1 LKETCH
7 KFGSAQAITTNT
19 PAIDWRNYGSDVMKP
34 SILQLNPILIPAIS
48 EKLNALYTV
57 YRYFEIDDK
66 ETFIKEHGN
75 SIRGVVS
82 GGHTGISNALME
94 KLPALEVVAI
104 NGVGVDAVDLDYARK
119 RGIHVTATL
128 GALTEDVADLA
139 IGLLIATCRGIC
151 SGDRVVRNG
160 LWAKNPHPGSIPLS
174 RRFSGMRVGIVG
186 MGRVGRAIAA
196 RASAFGCPIS
206 YTDLHAMQDLD
217 YPFIADLQELARQS
231 DALILSAS
239 ADKAEGIINAAVLD
253 ALGQDGFLVNIA
265 RGKLVNEPDLV
276 AALTEGRISGA
287 GLDVFV
293 DEPNVPEVLF
303 GLDSVVLQAHRAS
316 ATVETRTA
324 MGEMVLASLAQA
336 LSGQR
341 PENSLTR

>member
-1 LKETCH
+1 
-7 KFGSAQAITTNT
+7 
-19 PAIDWRNYGSDVMKP
+19 MKP

-217 YPFIADLQELARQS
+217 YPFIADVQELARRS

-276 AALTEGRISGA
+276 SALTEGRISGA

-293 DEPNVPEVLF
+293 DEPNVPEVLL